1 MNISNLQYSVR
12 DLIKQEARLA
22 CQSQKKAEDAVH
34 CWIVNLVREEGLE
47 EKVAALSRRCMTRF
61 LESLD
66 QDSLPAWRSSQ
77 LLAAACLLVTTKI
90 VSTNPPG
97 GKKLLKYAG
106 GAFSMEE
113 LMVSPVMII
122 MIFGE
127 SCHHAPRWSLG
138 KLFGFCFNLL
148 LVQTDK

>member
-12 DLIKQEARLA
+12 DLIRQDTRLPS
-22 CQSQKKAEDAVH
+22 QSQKKAEEAVH
-34 CWIVNLVREEGLE
+34 WWIVNLVREEALE
-47 EKVAALSRRCMTRF
+47 EKVALLARRCMTRF
-61 LESLD
+61 LDSLD

-90 VSTNPPG
+90 VSTNPLG

-113 LMVSPVMII
+113 LMVSCLMI
-122 MIFGE
+122 
-127 SCHHAPRWSLG
+127 SPTARTLLHTRAAVWL
-138 KLFGFCFNLL
+138 LFILL

>member
-22 CQSQKKAEDAVH
+22 SQSQKKAEEAVH

-47 EKVAALSRRCMTRF
+47 EKVALLSRRCMTRF

-90 VSTNPPG
+90 VTSNPPG

-113 LMVSPVMII
+113 LMVSCVLTDDQYDTRGDKRVPVTRLHAAHS
-122 MIFGE
+122 G
-127 SCHHAPRWSLG
+127 SCLAFVSI
-138 KLFGFCFNLL
+138 CF
-148 LVQTDK
+148 

>member
-1 MNISNLQYSVR
+1 MDISNIQYSVR

-22 CQSQKKAEDAVH
+22 SQSQKKAEEAVH
-34 CWIVNLVREEGLE
+34 CWIVNLVREEALE
-47 EKVAALSRRCMTRF
+47 EKVALLSRRCMTRF

-113 LMVSPVMII
+113 LMVSFADILRDRRDPA
-122 MIFGE
+122 
-127 SCHHAPRWSLG
+127 SHHAAHSGSCLA
-138 KLFGFCFNLL
+138 FVSICFSS
-148 LVQTDK
+148 D

>member
-12 DLIKQEARLA
+12 DLIRQDTRLPS
-22 CQSQKKAEDAVH
+22 QSQKKAEEAVH
-34 CWIVNLVREEGLE
+34 WWIVNLVREEALE
-47 EKVAALSRRCMTRF
+47 EKVALLARRCMTRF
-61 LESLD
+61 LDSLD

-97 GKKLLKYAG
+97 GKKLIKYAG

-113 LMVSPVMII
+113 LMVSSTIQSI
-122 MIFGE
+122 
-127 SCHHAPRWSLG
+127 
-138 KLFGFCFNLL
+138 LL
-148 LVQTDK
+148 T